1 MYRRFLAAVL
11 SDEAAFRRFFAF
23 LWALIIGPVLVGMV
37 FLTPPI
43 QVPDEEHHF
52 LRAAQI
58 GEGHIFGDRLTPWSS
73 GGVLPH
79 GAVHFA
85 YRFNDLFFHYDHK
98 ITVAQILAAREDH
111 WDTPREQAAFPNT
124 VIYAPFFYIPQ
135 ALGIDLG
142 RVTHRSVLVSF
153 YMGRLASVLCCVVVA
168 ALALAVTRRGRVLMA
183 VVLSLPMTLSL
194 YASCS
199 QDGLFI
205 ASCALCVALLTHI
218 RGSWAEPRWY
228 WAVLAVLLGAL
239 LASKPPYVMMAFLP
253 LLVAVR
259 EHRLRAVCVALVA
272 LAVMG
277 VWSVY
282 GMHPVDITTGG
293 SGAVNGKRQA
303 LRLFHHPWVAVVL
316 VIRTVQAFGAG
327 LYQQYVGVLGWLDA
341 PVVTWFSPIA
351 AMAALYGLI
360 SAVLQAR
367 FRRSVHAWGQCLG
380 TLAIIAATFCGVS
393 LALYMIWTPVG
404 QSLILGLQGRYYL
417 GWSLFLVLLLPEVPR
432 SWRVRVWRGGDAMV
446 MFAVLCVSVLAT
458 YETLVLRYW

>member
-11 SDEAAFRRFFAF
+11 SDEAAYGRFFAF
-23 LWALIIGPVLVGMV
+23 LWALIIGLVLVGMV

-58 GEGHIFGDRLTPWSS
+58 GEGHIVGDRLSPWSS
-73 GGVLPH
+73 GGVLPQ
-79 GAVHFA
+79 GAAHFA

-98 ITVAQILAAREDH
+98 VTVTQILAAREDH
-111 WDTPREQAAFPNT
+111 WDTPREQASFPNT

-153 YMGRLASVLCCVVVA
+153 YMGRLASVLGCVALA
-168 ALALAVTRRGRVLMA
+168 ALALVVTRRGRVLMA
-183 VVLSLPMTLSL
+183 LVLSLPMTLSL

-218 RGSWAEPRWY
+218 RGPLAERPWY

-239 LASKPPYVMMAFLP
+239 LASKPPYVMMAFLS
-253 LLVAVR
+253 LLSAVR
-259 EHRLRAVCVALVA
+259 EHRLRAVCVAVIA

-277 VWSVY
+277 LWSVY

-316 VIRTVQAFGAG
+316 VIRTIQAFGAG

-341 PVVTWFSPIA
+341 PVVTWFSRIVEI
-351 AMAALYGLI
+351 AALYGLI

-367 FRRSVHAWGQCLG
+367 FRRGVAAWGQRLSV
-380 TLAIIAATFCGVS
+380 LAIIGATFCGVS

-417 GWSLFLVLLLPEVPR
+417 GLSLFFVLLLPEVPR
-432 SWRVRVWRGGDAMV
+432 HWGVRMWRSGDAMV
-446 MFAVLCVSVLAT
+446 MLAMLCGSALAT

>member
-1 MYRRFLAAVL
+1 MYRRFFAAVL
-11 SDEAAFRRFFAF
+11 SDETAFRRFFAF
-23 LWALIIGPVLVGMV
+23 VWALIIGPVLIGMV

-58 GEGHIFGDRLTPWSS
+58 GEGHIFGDRLGPWSS
-73 GGVLPH
+73 GGVLPQ
-79 GAVHFA
+79 GAAHFA

-98 ITVAQILAAREDH
+98 VTVAQILAARDDH
-111 WDTPREQAAFPNT
+111 WDTPHEQASFPNT

-153 YMGRLASVLCCVVVA
+153 YLGRLASVLGCVALA
-168 ALALAVTRRGRVLMA
+168 ALALVVTQRGRVLMA
-183 VVLSLPMTLSL
+183 LVLSFPMTLSL

-218 RGSWAEPRWY
+218 RGPLAERHWY
-228 WAVLAVLLGAL
+228 WIVLTTLLGAL

-253 LLVAVR
+253 LLSAIR
-259 EHRLRAVCVALVA
+259 EHRLRAVCVAVIA

-277 VWSVY
+277 LWSIY

-316 VIRTVQAFGAG
+316 VLRTVQAFGSG
-327 LYQQYVGVLGWLDA
+327 LYQQYIGVLGWLDA
-341 PVVTWFSPIA
+341 PVPRWFSRIVA
-351 AMAALYGLI
+351 FAGLYGFA

-367 FRRSVHAWGQCLG
+367 IRWSVGAWGRRLG
-380 TLAIIAATFCGVS
+380 ALAMIVATFCGVS

-417 GWSLFLVLLLPEVPR
+417 GLSLFLVLLLPEVPR
-432 SWRVRVWRGGDAMV
+432 DKGVWIWRRIDT
-446 MFAVLCVSVLAT
+446 VLIMTVPLICALAT